1 MPNENHEEIILE
13 NETEIN
19 FYSEVFILEEDLKKE
34 SSVYQLLG
42 QE

>member
-13 NETEIN
+13 NETANN

-34 SSVYQLLG
+34 SAVYQLLA
-42 QE
+42 QD

>member
-1 MPNENHEEIILE
+1 MPNENHKEIILE
-13 NETEIN
+13 TETEIN

-34 SSVYQLLG
+34 SAVYQLLG

>member
-1 MPNENHEEIILE
+1 MSNENHKEIILE

-34 SSVYQLLG
+34 SAVYQLLG

>member
-13 NETEIN
+13 NEAEIN
-19 FYSEVFILEEDLKKE
+19 FYSEVFILEEALKKE
-34 SSVYQLLG
+34 SAVYQLLG